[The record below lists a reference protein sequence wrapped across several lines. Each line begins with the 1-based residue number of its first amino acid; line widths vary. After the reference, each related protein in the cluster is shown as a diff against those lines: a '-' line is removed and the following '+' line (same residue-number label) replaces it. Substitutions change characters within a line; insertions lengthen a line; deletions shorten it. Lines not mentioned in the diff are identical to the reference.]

1 MAKVTI
7 KVRNGEVTVPVIAKV
22 VKDNKIVR
30 LTKVIGEGSDAKIT
44 YVYPTACGGGT
55 CDASAWTVEELATA
69 QPCSVEFWNL
79 TVQSAALAEV
89 AKISQFTKDFV
100 INE

>member
-7 KVRNGEVTVPVIAKV
+7 KVRNGIVTVPVIAKV
-22 VKDNKIVR
+22 VKDNKIIR
-30 LTKVIGEGSDAKIT
+30 LTKVTGEGSDAQIT

-55 CDASAWTVEELATA
+55 CPASAWNVEELASA

-79 TVQSAALAEV
+79 TVQSSALAEI
-89 AKISQFTKDFV
+89 AKISKFTQDFV